1 MEASARNMKSVAD
14 PAVLES
20 LKHRFAALTPGSER
34 RWGTL
39 TAHEMVCHIADS
51 SDMILKTRP
60 RTLPS
65 PVKPRFLFK
74 FVGLWTPIRWPH
86 GWRTNPR
93 LDPRVAGT
101 KPSEFL
107 ADRTRAL
114 VGLDALARAEKGSLE
129 HVHGVFGSMS
139 TRDWQRFAFKHT
151 DHHLRQFGV

>member
-1 MEASARNMKSVAD
+1 MKTVAD

-20 LKHRFAALTPGSER
+20 LEQRFSALTPASVR

-39 TAHEMVCHIADS
+39 TSHEMVCHIADS

-60 RTLPS
+60 RILAAR
-65 PVKPRFLFK
+65 VNRRELMKL
-74 FVGLWTPIRWPH
+74 VGLWTPIRWPH

-93 LDPRVAGT
+93 LDPRADGT
-101 KPSEFL
+101 RPTDFN

-114 VGLDALARAEKGSLE
+114 AGLDAIGHAKDGALE
-129 HVHGVFGSMS
+129 DVHGIFGTMS

-151 DHHLRQFGV
+151 DYHLRQFGV